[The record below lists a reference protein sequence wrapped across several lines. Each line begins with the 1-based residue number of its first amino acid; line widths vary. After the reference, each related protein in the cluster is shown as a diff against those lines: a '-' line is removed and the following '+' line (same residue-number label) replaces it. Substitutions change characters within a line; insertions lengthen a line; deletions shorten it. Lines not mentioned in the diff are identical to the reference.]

1 MSMKMTISI
10 DEESYKKAKEYAK
23 KTGRT
28 MSGLI
33 QFCLAKEIS
42 ENKMGDEKIWKEE
55 KQSSS
60 E

>member
-1 MSMKMTISI
+1 MKMTISI

-33 QFCLAKEIS
+33 QFCLAKELN
-42 ENKMGDEKIWKEE
+42 ENKIGDERTWKEE
-55 KQSSS
+55 KQYNS

>member
-33 QFCLAKEIS
+33 QYCLAKELN
-42 ENKMGDEKIWKEE
+42 ENKIGDEGTWKEE
-55 KQSSS
+55 KQYNS